1 MERDLLV
8 KDNSLKNSK
17 GLIRRGQDLS
27 KMSKFE
33 EVKEEDE
40 FWEDKFKVWVSLFV
54 LKLYFQK

>member
-40 FWEDKFKVWVSLFV
+40 F
-54 LKLYFQK
+54 